1 MIVEKQ
7 KARATLL
14 ARRRRAI
21 IILSLVAILLIAAA
35 ITVNYFVRST
45 PLTDVDGTKYYVI
58 RKAGKFGLYDSKGNK
73 LEAADEYSYFVTPAG
88 TLVDVDADTGETQI
102 IAQVDTENGE
112 ANSERNQLLL
122 FPKLGRNQISS
133 LKVSNSSG
141 EFTFLR
147 YDVENMKPDNSCDFV
162 IEGAPLVSYDQ
173 DLFAE
178 LYVYAGYAI
187 SEYKIKDPIKDANG
201 EYSEYGLVPEV
212 RIDEEGNPYNYEPAY
227 YVITDMQG
235 KSHKVIFGDMLVT
248 GGGYYVQYVNMTENG
263 EVKRDAVYVFESA
276 AGNSLLS
283 PVEKFT
289 SPQIL
294 YQMTASD
301 YIFVEDFILLEYDE
315 NRKATEK
322 LNFTFIPLE
331 ERQGTIRAN
340 KPFIFNN
347 KELEGYNPNSD
358 NISEMLF
365 NLYQPS
371 FEGVCKLMPEDEDFV
386 EYGLGKFE
394 TKTDENGNEVT
405 EFVFTPKYLIS
416 FYYDVPD
423 QNGKTLYTIRQ
434 VMYISEANEK
444 GNYYA
449 HTYVYEGYPDGSK
462 EEKFLYVHDM
472 IAEVSAH
479 TFDFLTYKQ
488 TKWISTNYVDDNIAF
503 VDTIDIIAGN
513 YEAHFDLDNSKTE
526 QDGEKVSSSLL
537 TVTANDNRGNSQN
550 TFSDITVL
558 DQNGFVWTIT
568 TADIKVVNRS
578 GASVDADSA
587 YYAYNALGRN
597 VKCIS
602 GKIVCQDGTRISVTP
617 DTVEVTQPNGAKKSY
632 VRFSTTLFR
641 QFYETLLV
649 ATIVDTYELS
659 AEEEAA
665 LLADESR
672 VILTMKVTDTDG
684 GVKEMKFYR
693 LTARKAYLTV
703 NGEGGFYVMTDRVEK
718 IISDSQKFFSNTPI
732 DAMSKN

>member
-21 IILSLVAILLIAAA
+21 IILSAVALVLIAAA

-45 PLTDVDGTKYYVI
+45 PFTDVDGTKYYVI
-58 RKAGKFGLYDSKGNK
+58 RKAGKFGLYDASGNK
-73 LEAADEYSYFVTPAG
+73 LEAADEYSFFVTPAG
-88 TLVDVDADTGETQI
+88 TLVDVDADTGATQI
-102 IAQVDTENGE
+102 IAQVDTESGE
-112 ANSERNQLLL
+112 ANSDRNQLLL
-122 FPKLGRNQISS
+122 FPKLGRKEISS
-133 LKVSNSSG
+133 IKVSNSYG

-147 YDVENMKPDNSCDFV
+147 YDVENAKPDNNFDFI

-187 SEYKIKDPIKDANG
+187 SEYKIQDPIKDEKG

-227 YVITDMQG
+227 YVITDMAG
-235 KSHKVIFGDMLVT
+235 KSHKVIVGDMLVT
-248 GGGYYVQYVNMTENG
+248 GDGYYVQYVNMTEGG
-263 EVKRDAVYVFESA
+263 EVKRDAVYVFEA
-276 AGNSLLS
+276 TAGNTLLA
-283 PVEKFT
+283 PVEKFAT
-289 SPQIL
+289 PQIL
-294 YQMTASD
+294 HQMSASD
-301 YIFVEDFILLEYDE
+301 YIFVEDFRLLQYDE
-315 NRKATEK
+315 NREATEI
-322 LNFTFIPLE
+322 LDFTFIPLE
-331 ERQGTIRAN
+331 ERKGSIKAN
-340 KPFIFNN
+340 KPFVFNN
-347 KELEGYNPNSD
+347 KELSGYNPNVD
-358 NISEMLF
+358 NISEMMF
-365 NLYQPS
+365 NLYQTS

-386 EYGLGKFE
+386 EYGLGRFE
-394 TKTDENGNEVT
+394 TATDENGNEVT

-416 FYYDVPD
+416 FYYDVTD
-423 QNGKTLYTIRQ
+423 ENGKAQKTIRQ
-434 VMYISEANEK
+434 VMYISDANEK

-479 TFDFLTYKQ
+479 SFDFLTWKP
-488 TKWISTNYVDDNIAF
+488 TKWISNNYIDENIAF
-503 VDTIDIIAGN
+503 INTIDISAGN
-513 YEAHFDLDNSKTE
+513 YTAHFNLDNSKTT

-537 TVTANDNRGNSQN
+537 TVSASDSKGNSIN
-550 TFSDITVL
+550 TFADRVVL
-558 DQNGFVWTIT
+558 DQNGYIWTIT
-568 TADIKVVNRS
+568 TADIKVVNS
-578 GASVDADSA
+578 KGASVDADST

-602 GKIVCQDGTRISVTP
+602 GKIVCADGTRIAVKP
-617 DTVEVTQPNGAKKSY
+617 DTVEETKPDGTVITY

-649 ATIVDTYELS
+649 ATIVDTYEMS
-659 AEEEAA
+659 PEEEAA
-665 LLADESR
+665 LLADESK
-672 VILTMKVTDTDG
+672 VILTMTVKDSEET
-684 GVKEMKFYR
+684 VKEMKFYR

-703 NGEGGFYVMTDRVEK
+703 NGVGGFYVMGDRVEK
-718 IISDSQKFFSNTPI
+718 IVSDAQKFFSNTPI
-732 DAMSKN
+732 DPMSKK